1 MNEVTVFN
9 FEANEV
15 RTVIIDNE
23 AWFVG
28 KDVAQALGY
37 QDTPKAIKQH
47 VDSDDRLTLTGQNAH
62 LGNLPN
68 RGVVGVNESGVYSLI
83 FGSKLESAKRFKK
96 WVTSEVLP
104 AIRQHGT
111 YMTNEKAEALINRPN
126 DTLAD
131 LLIQAGEQLKAKDV
145 QISEMKPKALFADA
159 VSASQTSILV
169 GELAKLLKQ
178 NGVEIGANRLF
189 TWLRENG
196 YLIRRK
202 GTDYNMPTQRSMEL
216 ELFEIKEHNHIN
228 SNGVNVT
235 TKTPKVTGKGQQYF
249 INKFLQAA

>member
-1 MNEVTVFN
+1 MNEVKVF
-9 FEANEV
+9 
-15 RTVIIDNE
+15 DNLKVKE
-23 AWFVG
+23 ENGQILFDAET
-28 KDVAQALGY
+28 A
-37 QDTPKAIKQH
+37 AIKIGI
-47 VDSDDRLTLTGQNAH
+47 SLNKK
-62 LGNLPN
+62 
-68 RGVVGVNESGVYSLI
+68 GVKYVRWERVRKYLNSPQVEKGDFITEQQLYKLAIKAESTQAEK
-83 FGSKLESAKRFKK
+83 FQD

-104 AIRQHGT
+104 AIRKHGT

-189 TWLRENG
+189 TWLREKG